1 MTTKISTADLY
12 DEHGDSLQ
20 VCTPIFRNFGG
31 LDSFT
36 GPIKILKAF
45 ENFQMTRST
54 LEADGKGHVLVI
66 DGGGSMRCA
75 MLGDKLAQLAIDNHW
90 AGVLINGCIRD
101 SAEIGKLPVG
111 VKALGTNPTRPSK
124 EGGGQLDIAVRF
136 GGVLFR
142 PGDFLYADSD
152 GIVLSETQLLTQA

>member
-1 MTTKISTADLY
+1 
-12 DEHGDSLQ
+12 
-20 VCTPIFRNFGG
+20 
-31 LDSFT
+31 
-36 GPIKILKAF
+36 
-45 ENFQMTRST
+45 MTRST
-54 LEADGKGHVLVI
+54 LETDGKGHVLVI

-90 AGVLINGCIRD
+90 AGVVINGCIRD

>member
-20 VCTPIFRNFGG
+20 VCAPIFRDFGG

-66 DGGGSMRCA
+66 EALKHSAPTPPGRQKREAGNWT
-75 MLGDKLAQLAIDNHW
+75 LPFVLAASCFDPEIFFS
-90 AGVLINGCIRD
+90 LIRT
-101 SAEIGKLPVG
+101 
-111 VKALGTNPTRPSK
+111 ALS
-124 EGGGQLDIAVRF
+124 
-136 GGVLFR
+136 
-142 PGDFLYADSD
+142 
-152 GIVLSETQLLTQA
+152 